1 MTGHGHGHGHG
12 PHGQGGQMTPE
23 QQKQMIEQDLRLAKN
38 LGQIKHKIVVMSG
51 KGGVGKS
58 TVAAN
63 LAETLQKLGFKT
75 GILDADIHGPNIPK
89 MLGVDL
95 YGESFNEYQ
104 FNVFKEITESGL
116 EGKNFKTDEEK
127 LAFIESKKE
136 EYKHS
141 MFPVETPSGLKVM
154 SMAFLLDG
162 IDRPIIWRGPQKT
175 GAIRQLISDAH
186 WGSLDYLIIDNPP
199 GTGDEPLTVLQTI
212 PDADA
217 VIMVTTPNVVSQEDV
232 LKCVKMV
239 EMMNIEQI
247 GLIENMAYY
256 MCPHC
261 DEKLH
266 IFGEG
271 NGEAFAEEMEI
282 TYLGD
287 LPIEEKVSD
296 SPNKEGVISVIDP
309 SDEVSKRFVEIVKD
323 IQKEFIKE

>member
-1 MTGHGHGHGHG
+1 MAEHHGHHGH
-12 PHGQGGQMTPE
+12 GGQMTPE
-23 QQKQMIEQDLRLAKN
+23 QQKQMIEQEIRLAKN
-38 LGQIKHKIVVMSG
+38 LGQIKHKIIVMSG

-63 LAETLQKLGFKT
+63 IAETLQKLGYAT

-95 YGESFNEYQ
+95 YGEAFNEYQ
-104 FNVFKEITESGL
+104 FNVFKELTESAMAK
-116 EGKNFKTDEEK
+116 ETFESEEEK
-127 LAFIESKKE
+127 GEFIKAKQE
-136 EYKHS
+136 EYS
-141 MFPVETPSGLKVM
+141 NSLFPVKTVSGLKVM
-154 SMAFLLDG
+154 SMAFLLQS
-162 IDRPIIWRGPQKT
+162 IDTPIIWRGPQKT
-175 GAIRQLISDAH
+175 GAIKQLISDAN
-186 WGSLDYLIIDNPP
+186 WGPLDFLIIDNPP

-239 EMMNIEQI
+239 GMMNIDKI

-256 MCPHC
+256 VCPHC

-271 NGEAFAEEMEI
+271 NGKAFAEEMEI
-282 TYLGD
+282 EYLGD
-287 LPIEEKVSD
+287 LPIEEAVSN
-296 SPNKEGVISVIDP
+296 SPNKDAVISVLNPD
-309 SDEVSKRFVEIVKD
+309 DEVSKRFKEIAL
-323 IQKEFIKE
+323 EIKEKFC

>member
-1 MTGHGHGHGHG
+1 MPEHGHHGH
-12 PHGQGGQMTPE
+12 HGHGGQMTPE
-23 QQKQMIEQDLRLAKN
+23 QQRQMMEQEIRLVRN
-38 LGQIKHKIVVMSG
+38 LGKIKHKLVVMSG

-63 LAETLQKLGFKT
+63 LAETLQKLGYKT

-89 MLGVDL
+89 MLGVEML
-95 YGESFNEYQ
+95 EEEFNQYQFDTFKNMVEEGIIDKNLSKDEQEKYIEEKKAEYQ
-104 FNVFKEITESGL
+104 
-116 EGKNFKTDEEK
+116 
-127 LAFIESKKE
+127 
-136 EYKHS
+136 HS
-141 MFPVETPSGLKVM
+141 MFPVVSPSGLKVM
-154 SMAFLLDG
+154 SMAFLIDS

-175 GAIRQLISDAH
+175 GAIKQLISDAY
-186 WGSLDYLIIDNPP
+186 WGELDYLIIDNPP

-239 EMMNIEQI
+239 ELMNIDRI

-261 DEKLH
+261 GEKLN

-271 NGEAFAEEMEI
+271 NGKAFAEEMEI

-296 SPNKEGVISVIDP
+296 SPNKDATISVLDP
-309 SDEVSKRFVEIVKD
+309 SDEVSKRFKRY
-323 IQKEFIKE
+323 

>member
-1 MTGHGHGHGHG
+1 MRIMPEHGHHGH
-12 PHGQGGQMTPE
+12 HGHGGQMTPE
-23 QQKQMIEQDLRLAKN
+23 QQRQMMEQEIRLVRN
-38 LGQIKHKIVVMSG
+38 LGKIKHKLVVMSG

-63 LAETLQKLGFKT
+63 LAETLQKLGYKT

-89 MLGVDL
+89 MLGVEML
-95 YGESFNEYQ
+95 EEEFNQYQFDTFKNMVEEGIIDKNLSKDEQEKYIEEKKAEYQ
-104 FNVFKEITESGL
+104 
-116 EGKNFKTDEEK
+116 
-127 LAFIESKKE
+127 
-136 EYKHS
+136 HS
-141 MFPVETPSGLKVM
+141 MFPVVSPSGLKVM
-154 SMAFLLDG
+154 SMAFLIDS

-175 GAIRQLISDAH
+175 GAIKQLISDAY
-186 WGSLDYLIIDNPP
+186 WGELDYLIIDNPP

-239 EMMNIEQI
+239 ELMNIDRI

-261 DEKLH
+261 GEKLN

-271 NGEAFAEEMEI
+271 NGKAFAEEMEI

-296 SPNKEGVISVIDP
+296 SPNKDATISVLDP
-309 SDEVSKRFVEIVKD
+309 SDEVSKRFKEIVED
-323 IQKEFIKE
+323 IKKEFTEE

>member
-1 MTGHGHGHGHG
+1 
-12 PHGQGGQMTPE
+12 
-23 QQKQMIEQDLRLAKN
+23 
-38 LGQIKHKIVVMSG
+38 VVMSG

-63 LAETLQKLGFKT
+63 IAETLQKLGFKT

-89 MLGVDL
+89 MLGLEL
-95 YGESFNEYQ
+95 YGEAFQENQ
-104 FNVFKEITESGL
+104 FEQFKAITEAGL
-116 EGKNFKTDEEK
+116 ASQDFKNDEEK
-127 LAFIESKKE
+127 LEFIESKKQ
-136 EYKHS
+136 EYSHS
-141 MFPVETPSGLKVM
+141 MFPVVAPSGLKVM
-154 SMAFLLDG
+154 SMAFLLDS
-162 IDRPIIWRGPQKT
+162 IDTPIIWRGPQKT
-175 GAIRQLISDAH
+175 GAIKQLISDCH
-186 WGSLDYLIIDNPP
+186 WGNLDYLIIDNPP

-239 EMMNIEQI
+239 QQMGIQKV

-256 MCPHC
+256 ICPHC

-266 IFGEG
+266 IFGKG
-271 NGEAFAEEMEI
+271 NGEAFADEMEI

-296 SPNKEGVISVIDP
+296 SPNKDGVISTIEPD
-309 SDEVSKRFVEIVKD
+309 DEVSKRFVEIVGE
-323 IQKEFIKE
+323 IQKEF

>member
-1 MTGHGHGHGHG
+1 
-12 PHGQGGQMTPE
+12 
-23 QQKQMIEQDLRLAKN
+23 
-38 LGQIKHKIVVMSG
+38 MSG

-63 LAETLQKLGFKT
+63 LAETLQKQGFKT

-89 MLGVDL
+89 MLGLEL
-95 YGESFNEYQ
+95 YGENFQNYQ
-104 FNVFKEITESGL
+104 FEVFRDLTEGAMAKETFE
-116 EGKNFKTDEEK
+116 NDEQKAE
-127 LAFIESKKE
+127 FIKAKQE

-141 MFPVETPSGLKVM
+141 MFPVTTPSGLKVM
-154 SMAFLLDG
+154 SMAFLLEN
-162 IDRPIIWRGPQKT
+162 IDTPIIWRGPQKT
-175 GAIRQLISDAH
+175 GAIRQLISDSH

-239 EMMNIEQI
+239 EMMNIDKI

-256 MCPHC
+256 ICPHC
-261 DEKLH
+261 SEKLH
-266 IFGEG
+266 VFGKG
-271 NGEAFAEEMEI
+271 NGEKFAEEMEI

-296 SPNKEGVISVIDP
+296 SPNQEGVISTLDP
-309 SDEVSKRFVEIVKD
+309 NDEVSKRFAEIVSE
-323 IQKEFIKE
+323 IQKDFIKD